1 MTADHLPLEVRID
14 ADVLA
19 QFGLVAPG
27 PTFGY
32 GFGLGFAV
40 RTHTGRSPLYG
51 SMGDYWWM
59 GSSGSIDP
67 AEQLY
72 AILLA
77 QAPER
82 LPANLVLLRS
92 AVYQALVD

>member
-1 MTADHLPLEVRID
+1 
-14 ADVLA
+14 
-19 QFGLVAPG
+19 
-27 PTFGY
+27 
-32 GFGLGFAV
+32 
-40 RTHTGRSPLYG
+40 
-51 SMGDYWWM
+51 MGDYWWM
-59 GSSGSIDP
+59 GASGCAFMIDP

-82 LPANLVLLRS
+82 LPANLALLRG